1 MKKILFSFSLLILF
15 PLIVSAQK
23 IEKPKLTPQPP
34 TPEQQALIKEGVT
47 LFDQRKYD
55 DAIVKYAQVLKE
67 NPDCPEAMYELAMTH
82 YNKGDRVRADE
93 VARQGAQYK
102 SDLVPLFYTL
112 IANVLDDNGKSAEAI
127 EVYKDSVKL
136 LRGNKKATRHLA
148 EADFNLGVAY
158 ARLKQFAESRAALK
172 EGLEANF
179 SHVSANFVLAQIY
192 AGTGYKIPGFLAAAR
207 FLGLEQNTPR
217 TQRAAQTILA
227 ILKPAPKDE
236 KTGNINIFLNLN
248 APKDEGDFG
257 FMELILG
264 TVTTVRG
271 DDDKNKTDNEMF
283 VDGVGTV
290 IAILS
295 ENKDRRKSFVGKKY
309 IPYVEALKNAGHHQ
323 AFAYVVLQQG
333 GNKDAEKWLSANQ
346 EKVLAYFD
354 WARGYK
360 PSE

>member
-1 MKKILFSFSLLILF
+1 MKKTLFSFSLLILF
-15 PLIVSAQK
+15 PFIASAQK

-34 TPEQQALIKEGVT
+34 TTAQETLIKEGIT

-55 DAIVKYAQVLKE
+55 DAITKYAQVLKE
-67 NPDCPEAMYELAMTH
+67 NPDCPEAIYELAMTH
-82 YNKGDRVRADE
+82 YNLGDRARADE
-93 VARQGAQYK
+93 LARKGAQYK
-102 SDLVPLFYTL
+102 SELVPLFYML
-112 IANVLDDNGKSAEAI
+112 IANILDDKGKSAEAI

-136 LRGNKKATRHLA
+136 LRENKKATRNLA
-148 EADFNLGVAY
+148 EAHFNLGIAH

-172 EGLEANF
+172 EALAANF
-179 SHVSANFVLAQIY
+179 SHVSAHFVLAQIY

-217 TQRAAQTILA
+217 TQSAAQTILT

-236 KTGNINIFLNLN
+236 KTGNINILLNLN
-248 APKDEGDFG
+248 APKDEGDFA

-283 VDGVGTV
+283 VDGVGTT

-295 ENKDRRKSFVGKKY
+295 ENKNLRKSFVGRKY

-323 AFAYVVLQQG
+323 TFAYVVLQQG
-333 GNKDAEKWLSANQ
+333 GNKDAEKWIRANQ

-354 WARGYK
+354 WARGYQ